1 MTIDEYG
8 HEEAHLA
15 PGVEPEGKQE
25 EEEEE
30 EKDPQARKERDYFK
44 EQEERLAQP
53 SYPRLN
59 HQQPIVGAARPE
71 QDVGYW

>member
-15 PGVEPEGKQE
+15 PGVEPEGKQ
-25 EEEEE
+25 EEEE